1 MPVAGLDNTFLDA
14 NVTIEIPP
22 CCTQR
27 LSWVLASKLIILK
40 MHYRG
45 KLLSLTKKVVPEVN
59 AFCHSD
65 VPLQQYP
72 LWLT

>member
-1 MPVAGLDNTFLDA
+1 
-14 NVTIEIPP
+14 
-22 CCTQR
+22 
-27 LSWVLASKLIILK
+27 

-65 VPLQQYP
+65 VPATTISTMVDIGHALIYE
-72 LWLT
+72 